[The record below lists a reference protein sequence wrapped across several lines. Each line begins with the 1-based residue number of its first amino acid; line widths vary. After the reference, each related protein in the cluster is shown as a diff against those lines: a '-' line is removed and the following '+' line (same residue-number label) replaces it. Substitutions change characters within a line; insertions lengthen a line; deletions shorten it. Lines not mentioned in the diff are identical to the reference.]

1 MQCWLTS
8 FRAPPSHTLPPLPT
22 PPPAVSGVQHHSF
35 CAGDQDGCHRWH
47 LFGFPQLRHRCDG
60 EDGDSKSSRCPRHGV
75 LEYALGNRCSLRVG
89 SLCRCDLY
97 LTSRK
102 FSDARGYHTGVRW
115 CQWCLCLCRASCIV
129 SLLGFSSCWSKVEFF
144 RSPSFSPLRLPLS
157 VMMVLQAFC
166 CTSSSVPKSL

>member
-1 MQCWLTS
+1 MLIVVVCCCCRLLSACAVLVDLIPCSSCTH
-8 FRAPPSHTLPPLPT
+8 PPPPLPT
-22 PPPAVSGVQHHSF
+22 PPPAVSGVQHHSV
-35 CAGDQDGCHRWH
+35 CVRDQGGCHRWH

-75 LEYALGNRCSLRVG
+75 LEYALGDRCSLRVG

-97 LTSRK
+97 STSRK

-115 CQWCLCLCRASCIV
+115 WCLCLCRASCIV

-144 RSPSFSPLRLPLS
+144 RSHCDYRCL
-157 VMMVLQAFC
+157 
-166 CTSSSVPKSL
+166 